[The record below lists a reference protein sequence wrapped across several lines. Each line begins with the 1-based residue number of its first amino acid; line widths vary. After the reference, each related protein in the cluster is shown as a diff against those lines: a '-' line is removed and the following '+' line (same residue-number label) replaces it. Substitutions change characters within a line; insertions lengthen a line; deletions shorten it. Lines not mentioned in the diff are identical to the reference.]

1 MTPRWGADGTAIV
14 DGCLCSRW
22 GPPVEE
28 MRRRR
33 HEAAIRGAEEWL
45 RMWGPTAGAVQTAE
59 VIARAEEARRALEE
73 LGVKRCG

>member
-1 MTPRWGADGTAIV
+1 MD
-14 DGCLCSRW
+14 
-22 GPPVEE
+22 E

-33 HEAAIRGAEEWL
+33 HGAAIRGAEEWL